1 MPHGRKDSWPKI
13 GADRDRRQHALMMLM
28 RQLNRTRNYRSATDP
43 KRTVPQRAASLD
55 FKYMDDLAQLSVA
68 SINRL
73 IGIGLGAGV
82 VGSCFPKQ
90 QGVVATQG
98 GLDTSSPRGLGR
110 PVKARTH

>member
-1 MPHGRKDSWPKI
+1 M
-13 GADRDRRQHALMMLM
+13 
-28 RQLNRTRNYRSATDP
+28 TFFATQEFSHSLDP

-68 SINRL
+68 IRNRL